1 MPPGQPP
8 NLDQGG
14 WEGMEELAALLWD
27 VDGTLAETEFT
38 GHRPAFNAAFADLD
52 LDWHWNE
59 ATYRRLLAVSGGRER
74 ICAWAQERQ
83 GRPLAAELL
92 EAVLQRKRH
101 HYGRLLRAGAV
112 TLRPGVA
119 RLIREA
125 ADAGLWQVIVT
136 TSGRSAV
143 ADLCEGC
150 LAELA
155 FAFAFHVCGED
166 VAAKKPHPEAY
177 RLALARLNL
186 PAERAIAL
194 EDSSNGLA
202 AALGAGVITLLTL
215 SSLSRDEPVAAFA
228 GAAAVVD
235 SLETPLPPYPHCGGP
250 VGTLSCLQSLLPH
263 R

>member
-1 MPPGQPP
+1 MA
-8 NLDQGG
+8 
-14 WEGMEELAALLWD
+14 ELAALLWD
-27 VDGTLAETEFT
+27 VDGTLAETEFE
-38 GHRPAFNAAFADLD
+38 GHRPAFNAAFTDLG
-52 LDWHWNE
+52 LDWHWDE

-74 ICAWAQERQ
+74 ICAWAQERED
-83 GRPLAAELL
+83 RPPAAELL
-92 EAVLQRKRH
+92 EALLQRKRH
-101 HYGRLLRAGAV
+101 HYGRQLRAGAV

-125 ADAGLWQVIVT
+125 ADAGLRQVIVT

-143 ADLCEGC
+143 ADLCGGC

-155 FAFAFHVCGED
+155 GAFAFHICGED

-177 RLALARLNL
+177 HQALERLDL

-194 EDSSNGLA
+194 EDSGNGLA
-202 AALGAGVITLLTL
+202 AARGAGVTTLLTL
-215 SSLSRDEPVAAFA
+215 SSLSRGEPAAAFA

-235 SLETPLPPYPHCGGP
+235 SLEAPLPLHPHCGGP
-250 VGTLSCLQSLLPH
+250 VGTLSCLQSLLLH